1 MDTYLPPI
9 EKPRGLFLRIAYYYS
24 RRQFGKVMSPIAVFV
39 ARMPAA
45 FVSFYG
51 KPASLDRKLQLPGQ
65 TVVLVRAQVASLN
78 MCLFCMD
85 ATRWYSMTKKPES
98 LARLDALP
106 EYRTS
111 PLFTDA
117 QRAALD
123 YATELTQDKKV
134 EPGTFARLTRYYNE
148 REICDIVWLV
158 ASEHLNNITNIGLNI
173 GSDGFCELAQRSGK
187 VSKAQLSDAGLV
199 PDR

>member
-1 MDTYLPPI
+1 
-9 EKPRGLFLRIAYYYS
+9 
-24 RRQFGKVMSPIAVFV
+24 
-39 ARMPAA
+39 
-45 FVSFYG
+45 
-51 KPASLDRKLQLPGQ
+51 
-65 TVVLVRAQVASLN
+65 
-78 MCLFCMD
+78 
-85 ATRWYSMTKKPES
+85 MTKKPES

-134 EPGTFARLTRYYNE
+134 GPGTFVRLSRYYNE

-173 GSDGFCELAQRSGK
+173 GSDGLCELAQRSGK
-187 VSKAQLSDAGLV
+187 VSKVQLSDAGLV